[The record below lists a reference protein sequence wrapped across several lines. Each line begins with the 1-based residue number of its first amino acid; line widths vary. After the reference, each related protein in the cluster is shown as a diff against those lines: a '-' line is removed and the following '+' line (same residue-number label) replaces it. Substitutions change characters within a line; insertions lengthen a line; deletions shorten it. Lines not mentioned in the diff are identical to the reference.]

1 MHLYRTLTWTG
12 VVTLKL
18 DSSIVM
24 NIGVSSALFDFIA
37 VSEASSITNSSAIKW
52 YRETSALKS
61 SRRRPSGFDHKQTH
75 LTKNT
80 LYHLY
85 RM

>member
-37 VSEASSITNSSAIKW
+37 VSEASSITNSSAIK
-52 YRETSALKS
+52 
-61 SRRRPSGFDHKQTH
+61 
-75 LTKNT
+75 
-80 LYHLY
+80 
-85 RM
+85 